1 MLSLHK
7 YLQLTP
13 VHAIVLSLSCR
24 FLLFPS
30 LSFSLYLP
38 IYPVNCLGE
47 WLLSIAAQIKDKYHV
62 ECALYSHFTCVWLNT
77 WLLSVLCYRYRLL
90 ATWGDKGI
98 CTRSLAWLVER
109 FLLLSVSFLKFW
121 YRTKELLPLW
131 FTPSINWSFS
141 QTINQSVSQSVTAPV
156 TCVGQ
161 KHFGLG
167 LWTWL
172 PPANQIN
179 RLTVSEWYTHT

>member
-1 MLSLHK
+1 MPSFHISL
-7 YLQLTP
+7 YLIDNIQYINSYRRSGRVIRDIKLRC
-13 VHAIVLSLSCR
+13 HAIIAQIFTTHTSSRYRALTFLS
-24 FLLFPS
+24 FPP
-30 LSFSLYLP
+30 LSFSLSLP

-62 ECALYSHFTCVWLNT
+62 ECALYSHFACVWLNT

-109 FLLLSVSFLKFW
+109 FLLLAVSFLKFW

-131 FTPSINWSFS
+131 FTPSINWSF
-141 QTINQSVSQSVTAPV
+141 T
-156 TCVGQ
+156 
-161 KHFGLG
+161 
-167 LWTWL
+167 
-172 PPANQIN
+172 
-179 RLTVSEWYTHT
+179 